1 MPASFLTIPA
11 ELRLRIYEY
20 ALISRCESIPNPSL
34 MDGDKKMIMVD
45 GRMNGKPTW
54 SNTSISP
61 ALLQTCRTIYLE
73 ASPVMYAENTF
84 FVQDPQNTIAFLQ
97 QIGST
102 QARDLESLKLWV
114 GPGPSSPSGPSG
126 PWVELL
132 NQLAQNA
139 TGLRKLVIVFFANR
153 TLLGPRWRDRGLG
166 GNPHFLVALAK
177 IQGLKTLEI
186 GGYYAQHWLPYLE
199 EKMGVSVHARVCF
212 CETPSRADV
221 ENFIHYQRGVQHLN
235 PWNQS
240 ALNPII
246 VIISGGV
253 YNCYHLGGT

>member
-1 MPASFLTIPA
+1 MPASFLTLPV
-11 ELRLRIYEY
+11 ELRLRIYDY
-20 ALISRCESIPNPSL
+20 VLISRCESTLNPSL

-61 ALLQTCRTIYLE
+61 ALLQTCKTIYLE

-84 FVQDPQNTIAFLQ
+84 LVQDPQNTVAFLQ

-114 GPGPSSPSGPSG
+114 GSGPSG

-132 NQLAQNA
+132 DQLAQNA

-153 TLLGPRWRDRGLG
+153 TLLAPLLAPHWRDRGLG
-166 GNPHFLVALAK
+166 GDPRFVHALVK
-177 IQGLKTLEI
+177 IQGLKKLEI
-186 GGYYAQHWLPYLE
+186 GGYYAQHWLPHLE
-199 EKMGVSVHARVCF
+199 KKMGVSVHTKVCF

-221 ENFIHYQRGVQHLN
+221 ENFIHYQRGVQYLN
-235 PWNQS
+235 PWSQLAS
-240 ALNPII
+240 RYTI
-246 VIISGGV
+246 VIISAEGER
-253 YNCYHLGGT
+253 LESIRME